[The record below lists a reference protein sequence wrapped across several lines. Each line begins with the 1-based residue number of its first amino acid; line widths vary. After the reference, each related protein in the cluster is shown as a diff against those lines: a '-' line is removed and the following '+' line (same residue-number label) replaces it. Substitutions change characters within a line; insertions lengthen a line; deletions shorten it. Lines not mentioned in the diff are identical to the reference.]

1 MHDATAPH
9 KILRASLAFL
19 ASSAVLG
26 FVVIAVPPDAKVP
39 GFEKIVY
46 VKTPAVSI
54 RLIEH
59 GASEFA
65 PIYDNT
71 ADAAP

>member
-1 MHDATAPH
+1 M
-9 KILRASLAFL
+9 
-19 ASSAVLG
+19 LG

-46 VKTPAVSI
+46 VKTPAPESI